1 MKVDKSKWKKKTL
14 GDICSFKRGLTYPKN
29 EECQTE
35 TNNAVLRSN
44 NIDIDTHSLIFDE
57 LKYLNESYEIPT
69 DKKLKNKS
77 ILICMSNGSMKH
89 IGKVAFIDKDYNLAF
104 GGFMGLIIPEKIN
117 AKFLYYKLRSSSF
130 KSSISN
136 ITNGINITNLKF
148 SSISHISLYYPESF
162 DEQQA
167 IASELDAIQ
176 KIIEDYKAQL
186 ADLDVLAQSIFFDM
200 FGDPITN
207 PKGWKLSNILSFV
220 DEITSS
226 KRIFAN
232 EYVKEGVPFY
242 RIKEIIEKANQRPI
256 SVELFITEN
265 RYSEI
270 KSSFGVPQIND
281 LLITAVGSIGEIWI
295 VDNDMP
301 FYFKDGNVIWLKTS
315 KDAVPIYLKEV
326 LFHIIA
332 YIKDKMNGAAY
343 SALTIVKLKAIN
355 IPNPPLCFQQQFAK
369 QIEAI
374 EKQKD
379 LLREQLKDAET
390 LMAERMQY
398 YFS

>member
-1 MKVDKSKWKKKTL
+1 MKVDKSKWGRKTL
-14 GDICSFKRGLTYPKN
+14 KDIGIIVSGATPRTDDPLNWGDKYNWVTP
-29 EECQTE
+29 
-35 TNNAVLRSN
+35 A
-44 NIDIDTHSLIFDE
+44 E
-57 LKYLNESYEIPT
+57 LKGEKYIGRTQKQIT
-69 DKKLKNKS
+69 DHALSKTKLTLMPPGTVLLS
-77 ILICMSNGSMKH
+77 SRAP
-89 IGKVAFIDKDYNLAF
+89 IGKVAITTEPMYCNQDFKNIVCGNKFFN
-104 GGFMGLIIPEKIN
+104 G
-117 AKFLYYKLRSSSF
+117 FLYYYLIANQKELNRRGNGVTF
-130 KSSISN
+130 KEISKKN
-136 ITNGINITNLKF
+136 VEAFPVIVP
-148 SSISHISLYYPESF
+148 SLY
-162 DEQQA
+162 EQQA
-167 IASELDAIQ
+167 IASELDAVQEMI
-176 KIIEDYKAQL
+176 DGYKAQL
-186 ADLDVLAQSIFFDM
+186 ADLDALAQSIFLDM

-265 RYSEI
+265 RYNEI
-270 KSSFGVPQIND
+270 KASFGVPKIND

-295 VDNDMP
+295 VDNNMP

-369 QIEAI
+369 QVKAI
-374 EKQKD
+374 EQQKE
-379 LLREQLKDAET
+379 LIRQQLADAET

>member
-1 MKVDKSKWKKKTL
+1 MKVDKSKWGRKTL
-14 GDICSFKRGLTYPKN
+14 KDIGIIVSGATPRTDDPLNWGDKYNWVTP
-29 EECQTE
+29 
-35 TNNAVLRSN
+35 A
-44 NIDIDTHSLIFDE
+44 E
-57 LKYLNESYEIPT
+57 LKGEKYIGRTQKQIT
-69 DKKLKNKS
+69 DHALSKTKLTLMPPGTVLLS
-77 ILICMSNGSMKH
+77 SRAP
-89 IGKVAFIDKDYNLAF
+89 IGKVAITTEPMYCNQ
-104 GGFMGLIIPEKIN
+104 GFKNIVCGNKFFN
-117 AKFLYYKLRSSSF
+117 GFLYYYLIANQKELNRRGNGVTF
-130 KSSISN
+130 KEISKKN
-136 ITNGINITNLKF
+136 VEAFPVIVP
-148 SSISHISLYYPESF
+148 SLY
-162 DEQQA
+162 EQQA
-167 IASELDAIQ
+167 IASELDAVQEMI
-176 KIIEDYKAQL
+176 DGYKAQL
-186 ADLDVLAQSIFFDM
+186 ADLDALAQSIFLDM

-265 RYSEI
+265 RYNEI
-270 KSSFGVPQIND
+270 KASFGVPKIND

-295 VDNDMP
+295 VDNNMP

-369 QIEAI
+369 QVKAI
-374 EKQKD
+374 EQQKE
-379 LLREQLKDAET
+379 LIRQQLADAET

>member
-1 MKVDKSKWKKKTL
+1 MKVDKTKQKICRLEDICVVRTGRKDANHASDNGEYPFFTCGTNPLKSTTYSFDGENL
-14 GDICSFKRGLTYPKN
+14 IIPGNGDIGRCFYYNGKIEAYQRTY
-29 EECQTE
+29 
-35 TNNAVLRSN
+35 VLHLKENS
-44 NIDIDTHSLIFDE
+44 NIDI
-57 LKYLNESYEIPT
+57 KYLYLVF
-69 DKKLKNKS
+69 KAGWKLFVKNK
-77 ILICMSNGSMKH
+77 ILGAAMPYI
-89 IGKVAFIDKDYNLAF
+89 
-104 GGFMGLIIPEKIN
+104 
-117 AKFLYYKLRSSSF
+117 KLGHLNSF
-130 KSSISN
+130 P
-136 ITNGINITNLKF
+136 ITIYELGVQK
-148 SSISHISLYYPESF
+148 
-162 DEQQA
+162 A
-167 IASELDAIQ
+167 IATELDSIQ
-176 KIIEDYKAQL
+176 TMIDGYKAQL
-186 ADLDVLAQSIFFDM
+186 ADLDALAQSIFLDM

-232 EYVKEGVPFY
+232 EYVKEGIPFY

-256 SVELFITEN
+256 SVELFITED

-270 KSSFGVPQIND
+270 KASFGVPQIND

-332 YIKDKMNGAAY
+332 NTKDKMNGAAY

-369 QIEAI
+369 QVKAI
-374 EKQKD
+374 EQQKE
-379 LLREQLKDAET
+379 LIRQQLADAET

>member
-1 MKVDKSKWKKKTL
+1 MKVDKTKQKICRLEDICVVRTGRKDANHASDNGEYPFFTCGTNPLKSTTYSFDGENL
-14 GDICSFKRGLTYPKN
+14 IIPGNGDIGRCFYYNGKIEAYQRTY
-29 EECQTE
+29 
-35 TNNAVLRSN
+35 VLHLKENS
-44 NIDIDTHSLIFDE
+44 NIDI
-57 LKYLNESYEIPT
+57 KYLYLVF
-69 DKKLKNKS
+69 KAGWKLFVKNK
-77 ILICMSNGSMKH
+77 ILGAAMPYI
-89 IGKVAFIDKDYNLAF
+89 
-104 GGFMGLIIPEKIN
+104 
-117 AKFLYYKLRSSSF
+117 KLGHLNSF
-130 KSSISN
+130 P
-136 ITNGINITNLKF
+136 ITIYELGVQK
-148 SSISHISLYYPESF
+148 
-162 DEQQA
+162 A
-167 IASELDAIQ
+167 IATELDSIQ
-176 KIIEDYKAQL
+176 TMIDGYKAQL
-186 ADLDVLAQSIFFDM
+186 ADLDALAQSIFLDM

-232 EYVKEGVPFY
+232 EYVKEGIPFY

-256 SVELFITEN
+256 SVELFITED

-270 KSSFGVPQIND
+270 KASFGVPQIND

-315 KDAVPIYLKEV
+315 KDAVPIYLKEE

-332 YIKDKMNGAAY
+332 NTKDKMNGAAY

-369 QIEAI
+369 QVKAI
-374 EKQKD
+374 EQQKE
-379 LLREQLKDAET
+379 LIRQQLADAET